1 MYLPQFS
8 GIKRKAQRQVVEFGG
23 LNYTQNIRDGELA
36 SARGVSDRM
45 WPALTTRVGRVLAGS
60 SGPVSDLFAWDKL
73 VTVEGSDLCYGG
85 EVVGT
90 VTPGKKQFAVVNTK
104 LCIFPDKKY
113 FDLETGTVEGLGAKI
128 VNAEGIQVKFEGETV
143 TVPKDMVLGAQEMP
157 VENRQ
162 RQPWFVEAN
171 GSTES
176 GGVYSYRIKCYDAL
190 EWDAEEKRWNKE
202 GEAEHDLM
210 RTSHSAY
217 LFKGKTVILTDEK
230 TLNLKRMEE
239 IGKVGSNGLA
249 VYKPVMVEDF
259 AADNEKGLYGV
270 ITEVDFERTEISGGP
285 DSIET
290 VTLTVEIHDAS
301 TGNGDVAGLFRTGDR
316 VNITGCVKA
325 EGNNREALEIKE
337 VGDHVITFSLGD
349 GQQFAEAVET
359 GTVTVER
366 VIPDMDFICESNNRL
381 FGCSSK
387 ENTVYASALGDPTN
401 WFTYAGLASDSYAV
415 AVGSPGAFT
424 GCCAYG
430 SGVLFWKENALH
442 KLMGLYP
449 EEYEVISYQF
459 VGVQAGCERSVQNI
473 NEVLYYKG
481 RDGVYSYTGGYP
493 QKISGKLGLVD
504 YDGAVAGSDGR
515 NYIISMRRVDTGAWE
530 TLCYGVETGLWMGE
544 ESRKVEALAS
554 LDGTLYFLADE
565 KLYRREGEDDR
576 PEGENGQ
583 ETGIP
588 WEAVFVPVNETVHNK
603 KGYSR
608 LLLRLELDQGAWA
621 EVDVSIDSGP
631 WKTVWTAQAGDSQS
645 VVIPVRPGR
654 CDRFQARLRGEG
666 RFVLRSMV
674 REFTVGSVM

>member
-36 SARGVSDRM
+36 SARGLSDRM

-60 SGPVSDLFAWDKL
+60 SGQVSDLFAWDKL
-73 VTVEGSDLCYGG
+73 VTVEGSSLCYDGQ
-85 EVVGT
+85 VVGA
-90 VTPGKKQFAVVNTK
+90 VEPGKKQFAVVNTK
-104 LCIFPDKKY
+104 LCIFPDKVY
-113 FDLETGTVEGLGAKI
+113 LDLETMQVEELGHRGEIASELAKFQGDTVTIDIKVSDSRISITGQGTVNMRVKPYREDGLKWSAKSGWTLPDM
-128 VNAEGIQVKFEGETV
+128 AEEWTQRGGSESGIYIKSVKKGDCLLLRAAPWTCHEFDCDYPREGETWADAYSETGDYFLVVENNSTTDASGENINV
-143 TVPKDMVLGAQEMP
+143 TVERRRMSRVP
-157 VENRQ
+157 
-162 RQPWFVEAN
+162 
-171 GSTES
+171 
-176 GGVYSYRIKCYDAL
+176 DAFSHL
-190 EWDAEEKRWNKE
+190 AE
-202 GEAEHDLM
+202 
-210 RTSHSAY
+210 
-217 LFKGKTVILTDEK
+217 
-230 TLNLKRMEE
+230 
-239 IGKVGSNGLA
+239 
-249 VYKPVMVEDF
+249 
-259 AADNEKGLYGV
+259 
-270 ITEVDFERTEISGGP
+270 
-285 DSIET
+285 
-290 VTLTVEIHDAS
+290 
-301 TGNGDVAGLFRTGDR
+301 GDR

-325 EGNNREALEIKE
+325 EENNREALEIKE
-337 VGDHVITFSLGD
+337 VGMCSITFALGD
-349 GQQFAEAVET
+349 GDQFVTATET
-359 GTVTVER
+359 GTTVVIEKE
-366 VIPDMDFICESNNRL
+366 IPDLDFICESNNRL

-387 ENTVYASALGDPTN
+387 ENTIYASALGDPTN

-430 SGVLFWKENALH
+430 SSVLFWKENALH

-459 VGVQAGCERSVQNI
+459 VGVQAGCERSVRNI
-473 NEVLYYKG
+473 NEVLIYKG

-544 ESRKVEALAS
+544 DSQSAEAFAA
-554 LDGTLYFLADE
+554 LDGALYLLADG

-631 WKTVWTAQAGDSQS
+631 WKTVWTARAGDSQS

-654 CDRFQARLRGEG
+654 CDRFQARVRGEG